1 MVPQIMS
8 ADPILYIKPGCPWCH
23 AAVAFF
29 HQHGVSVDIR
39 DVLSHQA
46 DFKRMIQVSGQTL
59 TPTLEYD
66 DFVVPD
72 FSTDE
77 LLERLEERPDVKTRL
92 GLDREVGS

>member
-1 MVPQIMS
+1 MN
-8 ADPILYIKPGCPWCH
+8 ADPILYIKPGCPWCR

-29 HQHGVSVDIR
+29 QQNGVSVDIR
-39 DVLSHQA
+39 DVVSNRE
-46 DFKRMIQVSGQTL
+46 DFQRMLEVSGQAL

-77 LLERLEERPDVKTRL
+77 LLDALEQRPDVKTRL
-92 GLDREVGS
+92 GLDGEVGS